1 MNANSSLQT
10 PAIKDWLND
19 AYRQLSD
26 IGVPSARL
34 DAEILLA
41 HALNQNR
48 TYLPA
53 HNTDNINKKTLTIA
67 DNYLLQRLNRV
78 PTAYIIGY
86 KEFYGRKFI
95 VNPDTLIPRPES
107 EDIITT
113 LKQIL
118 PSTPSTELRVFDN
131 YPLTPT
137 NLLDVGT
144 GSGCL
149 GITAKLEFPNLDV
162 TLTDISSSAL
172 VIAKK
177 NAIKLSAKVNFVK
190 SDLLITVP
198 EKADIIIANLPYV
211 DKSWERS
218 IETDYEPPLA
228 LLADDNGLSIIK
240 KLITSA
246 PNSLKTDGYL
256 IIESD
261 PVQHHIL
268 IEHAKKNKLLP
279 VHQLGYIIAFKLNK
293 D

>member
-41 HALNQNR
+41 HALNKNR

-118 PSTPSTELRVFDN
+118 PSTIYYLPSTTYYLV
-131 YPLTPT
+131 
-137 NLLDVGT
+137 DVGT